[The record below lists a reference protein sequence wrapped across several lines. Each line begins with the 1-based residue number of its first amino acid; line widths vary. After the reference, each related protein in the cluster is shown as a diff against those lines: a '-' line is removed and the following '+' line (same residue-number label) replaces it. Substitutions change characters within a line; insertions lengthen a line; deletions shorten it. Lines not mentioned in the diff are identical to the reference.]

1 MGWIWGEKS
10 ISTSNRARL
19 VVGSQ
24 PSCAMDFRHDRIV
37 VSGIAASALLLA
49 ALLEIEL
56 HKAQLQTS
64 FQLS

>member
-1 MGWIWGEKS
+1 
-10 ISTSNRARL
+10 
-19 VVGSQ
+19 
-24 PSCAMDFRHDRIV
+24 MDFRHDRIA

-49 ALLEIEL
+49 ALKIKS